1 MAKDKQAYYDI
12 AKEEKEFLKS
22 TPSISARRAKIAE
35 ATRQRALLKVSNPLL
50 EAALVAGGNEVAT
63 ELNMLSNLEEMIKDS
78 SINMPV
84 GTRQRLAMVTSRVRQ
99 FVSMAN
105 DASLRE
111 AENFADIKRSFR
123 DEVENLIASL
133 STGDAIL
140 TEASRAIFKSIL
152 GYYSRD
158 TYTAKAYKGY

>member
-1 MAKDKQAYYDI
+1 MVIVPIVEASDLRAILPIK
-12 AKEEKEFLKS
+12 KS
-22 TPSISARRAKIAE
+22 PVSI
-35 ATRQRALLKVSNPLL
+35 
-50 EAALVAGGNEVAT
+50 
-63 ELNMLSNLEEMIKDS
+63 
-78 SINMPV
+78 
-84 GTRQRLAMVTSRVRQ
+84 
-99 FVSMAN
+99 AN

-111 AENFADIKRSFR
+111 ADNFADIKRNFR

-133 STGDAIL
+133 SIGDAIL